1 MHPMPSTRA
10 RDYFEFLAEIGMTKH
25 YGSMEATRELIELCH
40 IGIGQIV
47 LDVGCGVGATPSFLA
62 NKTDCRVIGL
72 DLVERMLEKS
82 REQAINEGVLERVE
96 FLAGDGQNL
105 PFKDD
110 CFDAVIM
117 ESVNVFFSD
126 KLAPTREYIR
136 VTRPGGYVG
145 FTEMTWLQPPYPEVE
160 NAFRRAAF
168 ATALDAAGWI
178 DLLKEA
184 GLKRV
189 TGNAYQ
195 IDVPVESK
203 GRIERYGRWNL
214 LKTILKTLVSVI
226 TDRKSRSFINDG
238 ISGVS
243 RDLLNVVGY
252 GVYAGQKSMS

>member
-1 MHPMPSTRA
+1 MPSTRS

-40 IGIGQIV
+40 ISSGQIV

-72 DLVERMLEKS
+72 DLVERMLIKS
-82 REQAINEGVLERVE
+82 RERAVDQGTQEWAE
-96 FLAGDGQNL
+96 FLAGDGGNL
-105 PFKDD
+105 PFEDA

-126 KLAPTREYIR
+126 KLAPMKEYIR

-145 FTEMTWLQPPYPEVE
+145 ITEMTWLQPPYPEVE

-184 GLKRV
+184 ELQKV

-195 IDVPVESK
+195 INVPAESK
-203 GRIERYGRWNL
+203 GRIDRYGRWYV

-226 TDRKSRSFINDG
+226 TDKKSRSFMSDG